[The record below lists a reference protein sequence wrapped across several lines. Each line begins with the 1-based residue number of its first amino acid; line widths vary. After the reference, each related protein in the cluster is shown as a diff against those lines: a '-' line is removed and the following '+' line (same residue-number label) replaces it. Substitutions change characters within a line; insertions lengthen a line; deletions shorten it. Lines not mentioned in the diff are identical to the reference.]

1 MLTLDMTVVSIAVMT
16 TGRRVT
22 ANLPGQLLEEAME
35 VTGKG
40 ITGTLV
46 EGLRLVRR
54 ARAYKKAMAPRGKV
68 KLSIE
73 LDASRE
79 RRRR

>member
-1 MLTLDMTVVSIAVMT
+1 MTSVSIIIIMT
-16 TGRRVT
+16 KGRRIT
-22 ANLPGQLLEEAME
+22 ANLPGQLLEDAME

-40 ITGTLV
+40 ITETLV

-54 ARAYKKAMAPRGKV
+54 ARAYEKAMALRGKV
-68 KLSIE
+68 NLSID

>member
-68 KLSIE
+68 KLSID